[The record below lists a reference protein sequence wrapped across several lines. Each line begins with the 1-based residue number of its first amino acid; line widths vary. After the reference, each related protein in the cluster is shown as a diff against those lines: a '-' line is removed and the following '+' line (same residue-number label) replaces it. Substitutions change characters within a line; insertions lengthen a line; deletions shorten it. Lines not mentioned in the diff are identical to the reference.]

1 MSVNKNSEHPLV
13 SEDIQLLRRSYL
25 EQAAH
30 SSRMEGQESSLEF
43 KADAELWVVGE
54 ITLDELLERTM
65 CRIKGCEH

>member
-1 MSVNKNSEHPLV
+1 MSEL
-13 SEDIQLLRRSYL
+13 EDLRRNYL

-30 SSRMEGQESSLEF
+30 SSRMEGQESSPEF

-65 CRIKGCEH
+65 SRIKEENSE